1 MRREELIRQ
10 VTQAFAK
17 SDLAPLLESLDDE
30 IVWHS
35 AAIDT
40 GPFRFGGVH
49 RGKVEVREA
58 LSQMAVAL
66 TFARFDAK
74 EIVRSG
80 DVTWGLFDTAFVPA
94 GKTETIEYLTA
105 GRFKMRDEKL
115 IEVHFFFD
123 TAFVAAHLA
132 R

>member
-1 MRREELIRQ
+1 

-17 SDLAPLLESLDDE
+17 SDLVPLLEAIDDD

-35 AAIDT
+35 AAVDT

-49 RGKVEVREA
+49 RGKAEVREA
-58 LSQMAVAL
+58 LSQMAMAL
-66 TFARFDAK
+66 TFVRFNAQ
-74 EIVRSG
+74 EIVRTSH
-80 DVTWGLFDTAFVPA
+80 VIWGLFDTAFVPA
-94 GKTETIEYLTA
+94 GKTQLVEYLTA
-105 GRFKMRDEKL
+105 GRFKLRDERL

-132 R
+132 H